1 MSRKKPSKELLA
13 KRAAQT
19 RAMIREAAAGMEA
32 AGMTHVVH
40 IPHELVESRR
50 LWDGVPDRRSL
61 TGRLLG
67 DPLPE
72 RSALRFMEAA
82 E

>member
-1 MSRKKPSKELLA
+1 MKPKKNSKAFLA
-13 KRAAQT
+13 KRSAEM
-19 RAMIREAAAGMEA
+19 RAMIREAAEGFEA
-32 AGMTHVVH
+32 AGMAHVVH
-40 IPHELVESRR
+40 IPQELVESRR
-50 LWDGVPDRRSL
+50 LWDGIPDRRSL

-67 DPLPE
+67 DPIPE

>member
-1 MSRKKPSKELLA
+1 MSKDSPARIKRRALA
-13 KRAAQT
+13 RAE
-19 RAMIREAAAGMEA
+19 MFREYAEGMAAAEMDYVQ
-32 AGMTHVVH
+32 TFPHDHV
-40 IPHELVESRR
+40 ERR
-50 LWDGVPDRRSL
+50 RIWTTVPDRRSL

-67 DPLPE
+67 DPIPE